1 MDSELGFF
9 FGAYLLEGHAVK
21 RAQDRQS
28 DSHVAVIIATTCL
41 SDRIVR
47 LIGALGRSPSRT
59 TTGSTGWESAGAQQV
74 HSHHQHDPRGARG
87 EHVWRAEPE
96 LRSHSSSSAA
106 SFRKGL
112 GFAQRGR
119 LCCVERQ

>member
-41 SDRIVR
+41 STPHRPTDR
-47 LIGALGRSPSRT
+47 
-59 TTGSTGWESAGAQQV
+59 SAGALTV
-74 HSHHQHDPRGARG
+74 TDDDRVDRMGKRWGAAGPFASPARSSG
-87 EHVWRAEPE
+87 SSWRA
-96 LRSHSSSSAA
+96 RVA
-106 SFRKGL
+106 
-112 GFAQRGR
+112 
-119 LCCVERQ
+119 C